1 MGSAFSFLKK
11 NKKPKEGEE
20 ESQEELAYKAYL
32 ADKTST
38 RLIVNGSKIKSIDH
52 PLLNLIFKQDFSTFE
67 RAIQKLESEVSKK
80 DFEWNLSLWFWFAV
94 HLKHLD
100 FVKFLVDF
108 NINLKKV
115 VHFSRRIG
123 TKNSSIGGDD
133 LSQDREDSKEKNNHT
148 NVNLLG
154 NRNFNKDEQV
164 PVRLNQEKER
174 SLEEDSD
181 EEDWKQEG
189 GEDDSEDVEN
199 YDENYDNSP
208 QKHIVERNQ
217 NNAVLQDSNMMAMK
231 TNSSKKS
238 KLTESSKQRKYD
250 TEESQ
255 KRNSKYGNML
265 VDEDEKKDEV
275 NEIKSIKEKEKS
287 LSKSFSSKSISVKGN
302 QRNQSEQSVKLLQTD
317 PFFGRVVNMADI
329 ENIILDDEDSLERVR
344 FFLQNQA
351 QVFIKNVLVI
361 LVKENE
367 EELAWVLCQYYQWN
381 PPIDLIEKILSKNYW
396 VLLKYIWKYDR
407 RPYEE
412 VDDINSEKYDFS
424 DLIQLFKDSTKSEIE
439 YESYLHRLCKWN
451 LKWKDNFLKG
461 LLYHNHDSL
470 ALQLMGEY
478 FHEMNQELL
487 IFWLDKGKE
496 AFLNKS
502 LYAFNKF
509 IFRQDNVVEKLL
521 ELLKNGSQLNNYLN
535 ILTLVDISIW
545 KINQIKALINIF
557 EGYAY
562 HEYETNQLLLS
573 YNPLMTIALTWEIL
587 THISNNK

>member
-1 MGSAFSFLKK
+1 M
-11 NKKPKEGEE
+11 
-20 ESQEELAYKAYL
+20 
-32 ADKTST
+32 
-38 RLIVNGSKIKSIDH
+38 
-52 PLLNLIFKQDFSTFE
+52 
-67 RAIQKLESEVSKK
+67 
-80 DFEWNLSLWFWFAV
+80 
-94 HLKHLD
+94 
-100 FVKFLVDF
+100 
-108 NINLKKV
+108 

-133 LSQDREDSKEKNNHT
+133 LSQDREDSKERNNHT

-208 QKHIVERNQ
+208 QKQIFERNQ

-329 ENIILDDEDSLERVR
+329 ENIVLDDEDSLERVR

-351 QVFIKNVLVI
+351 HVFIKNVLVI

-367 EELAWVLCQYYQWN
+367 EELA
-381 PPIDLIEKILSKNYW
+381 
-396 VLLKYIWKYDR
+396 
-407 RPYEE
+407 
-412 VDDINSEKYDFS
+412 
-424 DLIQLFKDSTKSEIE
+424 
-439 YESYLHRLCKWN
+439 
-451 LKWKDNFLKG
+451 
-461 LLYHNHDSL
+461 
-470 ALQLMGEY
+470 
-478 FHEMNQELL
+478 
-487 IFWLDKGKE
+487 
-496 AFLNKS
+496 
-502 LYAFNKF
+502 
-509 IFRQDNVVEKLL
+509 
-521 ELLKNGSQLNNYLN
+521 
-535 ILTLVDISIW
+535 
-545 KINQIKALINIF
+545 
-557 EGYAY
+557 
-562 HEYETNQLLLS
+562 
-573 YNPLMTIALTWEIL
+573 
-587 THISNNK
+587 